1 MPISHELDHARRLVR
16 AAVRGDFTADNMLRT
31 VSDAAREAGEPG
43 WNVLSDHR
51 EIGEPATRE
60 QLEQLVGHL
69 AVLRRYFQGS
79 RWAVVVARPASYGMM
94 RMLQVLAERVPM
106 TVRVFVDAAR
116 AERWALG
123 ATDDELDEGDAP
135 PHPWP
140 PAASASP

>member
-1 MPISHELDHARRLVR
+1 MR
-16 AAVRGDFTADNMLRT
+16 AAVQGDFTADDMLRT

-69 AVLRRYFQGS
+69 TVLRRYFQGA
-79 RWAVVVARPASYGMM
+79 RWAVIVARPASYGMM
-94 RMLQVLAERVPM
+94 RMLQVLAERVPV
-106 TVRVFVDAAR
+106 TVRIFVDAAR

-123 ATDDELDEGDAP
+123 AADDDLAEGDLP

-140 PAASASP
+140 GRAVRARS

>member
-1 MPISHELDHARRLVR
+1 VPITYELDREHRLVR
-16 AAVRGDFTADNMLRT
+16 ATVRGDFTADEMLGCVT
-31 VSDAAREAGEPG
+31 GAAREAGEPG
-43 WNVLSDHR
+43 WNILSDHR

-69 AVLRRYFQGS
+69 AVLRRYFHGS

-116 AERWALG
+116 GERWALG
-123 ATDDELDEGDAP
+123 APDDDLADGDVP

-140 PAASASP
+140 ATP

>member
-1 MPISHELDHARRLVR
+1 MPITHELDRERRLVR
-16 AAVRGDFTADNMLRT
+16 AVVRGDFTADDMLRT
-31 VSDAAREAGEPG
+31 VSDAARAAGEPG

-69 AVLRRYFQGS
+69 AVQRRWFHGS

-106 TVRVFVDAAR
+106 TVRVFVDADR

-123 ATDDELDEGDAP
+123 ATDDDLADGDVP

-140 PAASASP
+140 ATP